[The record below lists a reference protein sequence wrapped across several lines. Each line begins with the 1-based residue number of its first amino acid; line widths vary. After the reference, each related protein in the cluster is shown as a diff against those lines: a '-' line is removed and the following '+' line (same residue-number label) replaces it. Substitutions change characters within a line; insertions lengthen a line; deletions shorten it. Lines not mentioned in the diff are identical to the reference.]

1 MRLIL
6 FTLLLV
12 VAANGGF
19 LSKIKETFS
28 GEGSIGQKLKN
39 ATIITGQKLKNATVT
54 GLTKIFGEGFLKI
67 RDKFRRLKEKVVK
80 TLKLTS
86 EQLKSLQERLKKWRP
101 IKNDKVAEKGDSIE
115 EINDNSH
122 IAEDLYQGDVVLT
135 MAQADEIAEGI
146 EDLAD
151 GVNRTK
157 RQAFKDRRYPQTLW
171 SEGVSY
177 YFHPLASREM
187 RSAFI
192 KGAKWWEK
200 DTCINF
206 AENRMAKDRIMVFP
220 ENGCWSYVGKL
231 GGEQKLSLG
240 SGCESVST
248 AAHEI
253 GHALGFFHTMSR
265 YDRDEFITVNTVN
278 IKADWLNQF
287 NKETPQT
294 NDNYGMTYDYGSL
307 LHYGGTSASFNKKPT
322 MVPFDVNYQQTLGS
336 PFISF
341 IELSMLNEH
350 YKCKERCD
358 PRTSVKCEMGGFP
371 HPRDCRKCICPGGYG
386 GARCTERPSGCG
398 EKIQASTNWV
408 TLEDV
413 VGNNRE
419 NEDFLTCNYWIESP
433 VGTVIQVRLLDFTK
447 GLSVDGCK
455 YAGVE
460 IKTNKDQT
468 LTGYRFCSPDAA
480 GLTLQSFTNRV
491 PIMTYNRLYKSKTVL
506 EYRYV
511 PQGSTVPPPLP
522 PTTTRNPLIG
532 GLQCTDESSICSS
545 LVRAGFCDMSSTP
558 MKTRMRMCGK
568 SCNFC

>member
-146 EDLAD
+146 EELAD

-177 YFHPLASREM
+177 YFHPLA
-187 RSAFI
+187 
-192 KGAKWWEK
+192 
-200 DTCINF
+200 T
-206 AENRMAKDRIMVFP
+206 KDRIMVFP

-307 LHYGGTSASFNKKPT
+307 LHYGGTS
-322 MVPFDVNYQQTLGS
+322 
-336 PFISF
+336 
-341 IELSMLNEH
+341 
-350 YKCKERCD
+350 
-358 PRTSVKCEMGGFP
+358 
-371 HPRDCRKCICPGGYG
+371 
-386 GARCTERPSGCG
+386 
-398 EKIQASTNWV
+398 
-408 TLEDV
+408 
-413 VGNNRE
+413 
-419 NEDFLTCNYWIESP
+419 P

-491 PIMTYNRLYKSKTVL
+491 PIMTSFCEHAKQVGES
-506 EYRYV
+506 
-511 PQGSTVPPPLP
+511 LP
-522 PTTTRNPLIG
+522 KITEGMNTHL
-532 GLQCTDESSICSS
+532 S
-545 LVRAGFCDMSSTP
+545 
-558 MKTRMRMCGK
+558 
-568 SCNFC
+568 